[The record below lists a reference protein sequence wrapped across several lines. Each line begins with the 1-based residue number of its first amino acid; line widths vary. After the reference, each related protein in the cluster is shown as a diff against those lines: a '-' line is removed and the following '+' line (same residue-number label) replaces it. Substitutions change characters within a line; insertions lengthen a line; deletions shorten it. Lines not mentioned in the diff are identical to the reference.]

1 MESLTHNLDLINSTP
16 DKVSK
21 VLMSI
26 IDPEA
31 GVNIVDLGLIY
42 NITIDADRAYVE
54 MTMTSPACPV
64 GDVLLDDVKDCLRK
78 HFGSQIEV
86 MVDLTFNPPWSPD
99 MMSESA
105 KKELGW

>member
-1 MESLTHNLDLINSTP
+1 MAQSNQTFDQGACSSYQASQIL
-16 DKVSK
+16 K
-21 VLMSI
+21 SI

-42 NITIDADRAYVE
+42 NIRIERNSAHVE

-64 GDVLLDDVKDCLRK
+64 GDVLLDDVTECLRQS
-78 HFGSQIEV
+78 FPSLSDIEV
-86 MVDLTFNPPWSPD
+86 VLTFNPPWSPD

-105 KKELGW
+105 KEELGW

>member
-1 MESLTHNLDLINSTP
+1 MEQPVQTP
-16 DKVSK
+16 DRSDCTPLTVSQTLK
-21 VLMSI
+21 SI

-42 NITIDADRAYVE
+42 NIRIEPNQVYVE

-64 GDVLLDDVKDCLRK
+64 GDVLLDDVTACLRK
-78 HFGSQIEV
+78 HFDSPIEIE
-86 MVDLTFNPPWSPD
+86 VDLTFNPPWSPD

-105 KKELGW
+105 KNELGW